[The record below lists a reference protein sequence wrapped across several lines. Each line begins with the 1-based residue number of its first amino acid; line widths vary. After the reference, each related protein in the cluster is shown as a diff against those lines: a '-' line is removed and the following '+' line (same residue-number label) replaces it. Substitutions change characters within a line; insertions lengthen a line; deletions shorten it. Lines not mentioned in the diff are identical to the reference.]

1 MGTTVYYR
9 LSLPISCARISVPAR
24 LEALWR
30 QIPVVPLLELTR
42 LFHYTGEECGPDGT
56 TMWCHP
62 GGLLKIQASAHLEAA
77 DDRERLISIEPLEI
91 IGFVAWVG
99 SRVEPL
105 TLGLAR
111 YPATLHFGG
120 TDVPTGLDGWQWHAS
135 CKTHYARLLGQEHFA
150 ACHQAVIAALDLA
163 RDTGFVVSVR
173 DESGYAE
180 SRDARLLD
188 SPPGTVEAHGRAGP
202 EPALV

>member
-9 LSLPISCARISVPAR
+9 LGLPLSCGRIMPYAR

-30 QIPVVPLLELTR
+30 RIPALPVLELTR
-42 LFHYTGEECGPDGT
+42 LFHYSGEACGPDGS

-62 GGLLKIQASAHLEAA
+62 GGLLKIHASAHLEAPG
-77 DDRERLISIEPLEI
+77 DRERLIAVEPLEI
-91 IGFVAWVG
+91 IGFVAWFG

-111 YPATLHFGG
+111 YPAAVPFGDRELH
-120 TDVPTGLDGWQWHAS
+120 TGLGGWQWHAS
-135 CKTHYARLLGQEHFA
+135 CKTHYARASGIEHFA
-150 ACHQAVIAALDLA
+150 NCHQAVIAALDLA
-163 RDTGFVVSVR
+163 RDVGFVVTVR
-173 DESGYAE
+173 DDCGYAE
-180 SRDARLLD
+180 SRDPRMLTSAPAD
-188 SPPGTVEAHGRAGP
+188 HGRAGP